1 MQNFPLIIAHRG
13 ESFDAPENTL
23 ASINLAW
30 ERDADAVE
38 IDIRLT
44 EDKRVVVI
52 HDKTTGRVGGRNK
65 RVKHQSLLELKEL
78 DVGSWKNEKFRDEK
92 IPTLSEVLK
101 TVPENKRII
110 IEIKTSPKIIPFL
123 KEEINF
129 SDLNSQQI
137 EIISFNYEAV
147 KEAKKAMPE
156 LKVLYLA
163 DLDYTW
169 MTKVFSPPVDKLI
182 EKVKAANLNGL
193 NVWAGKLL
201 TEKFAYNVKWSD
213 LDLYV
218 WTVNNPEHAKRLID
232 WNVDAITTDKAE
244 WMKNC
249 LKNNY
254 K

>member
-1 MQNFPLIIAHRG
+1 MQKLPLIIAHRG

-38 IDIRLT
+38 VDVRLT
-44 EDKRVVVI
+44 KDKKVVVI
-52 HDKTTGRVGGRNK
+52 HDKTTGRVGARNK
-65 RVKHQSLLELKEL
+65 RVKHQNLLELKEL
-78 DVGSWKNEKFRDEK
+78 DVGSWKNEKFKNEK
-92 IPTLSEVLK
+92 IPTLKEALK
-101 TVPENKRII
+101 TVPENKKII
-110 IEIKTSPKIIPFL
+110 IEIKTSPKIIPFI
-123 KEEINF
+123 KEEINL
-129 SDLNSQQI
+129 SGLKAQQI
-137 EIISFNYEAV
+137 EIISFDYDAV
-147 KEAKKAMPE
+147 KAAKKTMPQ

-163 DLDYTW
+163 DLDYSW
-169 MTKVFSPPVDKLI
+169 MTKVFSPPVEKLI

-201 TEKFAYNVKWSD
+201 TEKFAYSVKWSG

-232 WNVDAITTDKAE
+232 WRVDAITTDRAE
-244 WMKNC
+244 WMKNH